1 VKRVSFFEAI
11 ESYAMI
17 ARFVDYT
24 YRRLPEY
31 RPTILKVIEAIVLE
45 HQNNRVSVQDNGVT

>member
-1 VKRVSFFEAI
+1 
-11 ESYAMI
+11 MI